1 MVWQGVPEVTCRG
14 TATEIGLC
22 HGTVARDRIHL
33 NIKNYTI
40 LYEETAKIPWGQ
52 ARARAETYVPT
63 LERLVP
69 EIWEEMKGI
78 ADGAGV
84 DVLDI
89 VALNIR
95 SEISLTNFTGEAS
108 DGCTSLGQAP
118 EGVQEGIFIAQ
129 NWDWTA
135 EAADAV
141 VLLDV
146 QRTTDHS
153 PRIQMLGE
161 AGLVAKYG
169 FNDRGLAV
177 CMNAIRSAAVDHG
190 KLPIHVALRKALETG
205 SLQEA
210 RATLD
215 TFGVASCIN
224 FLIADKAGNLATIE
238 CSPLGNFPISPDAEG
253 TVCHTN
259 HLISP
264 GKPDELTDCPAPNSF
279 ARLARMKEMSVG
291 VKPSYETIRQR
302 MSDETNSPLAICR
315 TALPGTHGLASIC
328 TLSTFIVD
336 VKNTRAELSLGKPSL
351 NPPIKVLTM

>member
-40 LYEETAKIPWGQ
+40 LYEETAKIPWSQ

-69 EIWEEMKGI
+69 EILEEMKGI
-78 ADGAGV
+78 AEGAGV

-89 VALNIR
+89 IALNIR
-95 SEISLTNFTGEAS
+95 SEISLTNFKGEAS

-118 EGVQEGIFIAQ
+118 DAGKEAIFIAQ

-135 EAADAV
+135 EAAEAV

-146 QRTTDHS
+146 QRATDGS

-169 FNDRGLAV
+169 FNDRGLAI
-177 CMNAIRSAAVDHG
+177 CMNAIRSSAVDHS
-190 KLPIHVALRKALETG
+190 KLPIHVALRKALEAS

-215 TFGVASCIN
+215 KFGVASCIN
-224 FLIADKAGNLATIE
+224 FMIADKAGNLATIE
-238 CSPLGNFPISPDAEG
+238 CTPMGNFPIWPDADG
-253 TVCHTN
+253 TVCHSN

-264 GKPDELTDCPAPNSF
+264 SKPDKLTDVPAPNSF
-279 ARLARMKEMSVG
+279 ARLARMKEISVG

-302 MSDETNSPLAICR
+302 MCDETNSPLAICR
-315 TALPGTHGLASIC
+315 TAQPGTHGLDSIC

-336 VKNTRAELSLGKPSL
+336 VKNNRAELSLGKPSL
-351 NPPIKVLTM
+351 SPPVKVMAF